1 MMAAMTESARRELIE
16 KRVDAATSD
25 AHREEQLPWQ
35 GQQTSLP
42 VVRLPLDAVV
52 LNPNSHRIK
61 SQLLSHPKRRVVEKD
76 PWSDE
81 AQALIA
87 ELLRDTGQYEE
98 LKENLDE
105 KSQLEPGVVTREG
118 VLVNANRRATALR
131 ELGKG
136 HIDVAV
142 LPPGATPE
150 EIADLELELQMKK
163 EFREEYTFSN
173 RLIFMEDLVKSGK
186 SEETIALMMNLAAS
200 KKEKELRKGREKVQ
214 KHLRMLGI
222 IREIQDIAKRM
233 DGDPVPLTFFD
244 EDKKQSLIEIDE
256 TYESVKEKSQ
266 AKADRIK
273 RARMVGLLTDAGYMA
288 LREIDEEFLSED
300 LVAALEDVADSEDF
314 EGDLVSVVTNPA
326 GEDTDDKAL
335 NLDLLGEE
343 EDEDI
348 AVEPD
353 RLLEL
358 LASDHGAGVKELPRR
373 NGDGTVQVD
382 RDHLVDHMTTVFQ
395 VAADD
400 HKMKRKKENRL
411 EAPMKKIRRARK
423 ETNLAIKRLAA
434 VHDVPSFDWERF
446 EQEVGKLRRAHESL
460 LTEIT
465 KLRPSESAGV
475 SSDRG

>member
-1 MMAAMTESARRELIE
+1 MAVMTESARRKLIE
-16 KRVDAATSD
+16 KRVEAAKSG
-25 AHREEQLPWQ
+25 AHRQEQLPWQ

-42 VVRLPLDAVV
+42 VIRLPVDAVV

-61 SQLLSHPKRRVVEKD
+61 SQLLSHPNRRVVQED

-81 AQALIA
+81 SQELIA
-87 ELLRDTGQYEE
+87 ELLRDTGQYDE

-131 ELGKG
+131 ELGEG

-173 RLIFMEDLVKSGK
+173 RLIFIEDLVKSGK

-200 KKEKELRKGREKVQ
+200 KKEKELRKGREEVQ
-214 KHLRMLGI
+214 KHLRMLAI
-222 IREIQDIAKRM
+222 IREIQDIANRL
-233 DGDPVPLTFFD
+233 GGEPAPLTFFD

-256 TYESVKEKSQ
+256 AYESVKDKNQ

-314 EGDLVSVVTNPA
+314 EGDLVSLVTRPGG
-326 GEDTDDKAL
+326 GEADDEDL
-335 NLDLLGEE
+335 NLELLGGEGEE
-343 EDEDI
+343 SA
-348 AVEPD
+348 AVELD

-358 LASDHGAGVKELPRR
+358 LAGDHGAGAKDLPRR
-373 NGDGTVQVD
+373 NGEGTVRVD
-382 RDHLVDHMTTVFQ
+382 YSHLVEHLTTVIQ
-395 VAADD
+395 LAADD

-411 EAPMKKIRRARK
+411 EAPMKKIQRARK

-434 VHDVPSFDWERF
+434 VHDVPGFDWEQF
-446 EQEVGKLRRAHESL
+446 EQEVEKLRRAHESL
-460 LTEIT
+460 LTEIM
-465 KLRPSESAGV
+465 KLRPTETVGM

>member
-1 MMAAMTESARRELIE
+1 MAVMTESARRELIKE
-16 KRVDAATSD
+16 RVEAAKSG

-35 GQQTSLP
+35 GQQRSLP
-42 VVRLPLDAVV
+42 VIRLPLDAVV

-61 SQLLSHPKRRVVEKD
+61 SQLLSHPNRRVIEDD
-76 PWSDE
+76 PWSE
-81 AQALIA
+81 ESQELIA
-87 ELLRDTGQYEE
+87 SLLRETGQYDG

-105 KSQLEPGVVTREG
+105 KRQLEPGVVTREG

-131 ELGKG
+131 ELGEG

-173 RLIFMEDLVKSGK
+173 RLIFIEDLLKSGK

-200 KKEKELRKGREKVQ
+200 KKEKELRKGREEVQ
-214 KHLRMLGI
+214 KHLRILGI
-222 IREIQDIAKRM
+222 IREIQDIANR
-233 DGDPVPLTFFD
+233 GGGEPVPLTFFD

-256 TYESVKEKSQ
+256 TYESLKDKDQ

-273 RARMVGLLTDAGYMA
+273 RARMVGLLTEAGYMA
-288 LREIDEEFLSED
+288 LREIDDEFLSED
-300 LVAALEDVADSEDF
+300 LLAALEDVADSEDF
-314 EGDLVSVVTNPA
+314 EGDLVSLVTGSRGPEPDD
-326 GEDTDDKAL
+326 EDL
-335 NLDLLGEE
+335 NLDLLGGEVEE
-343 EDEDI
+343 GAE
-348 AVEPD
+348 VEPE

-358 LASDHGAGVKELPRR
+358 LAGDQSVGVKELRRR
-373 NGDGTVQVD
+373 NGDGTVRVD
-382 RDHLVDHMTTVFQ
+382 YDHLVEHLTTVIQ

-423 ETNLAIKRLAA
+423 ETNLAIKRLSA
-434 VHDVPSFDWERF
+434 VHDVPDFDWERF
-446 EQEVGKLRRAHESL
+446 EQEVEKLRRAHEGL
-460 LTEIT
+460 LIEIT
-465 KLRPSESAGV
+465 KLRPTKAASV